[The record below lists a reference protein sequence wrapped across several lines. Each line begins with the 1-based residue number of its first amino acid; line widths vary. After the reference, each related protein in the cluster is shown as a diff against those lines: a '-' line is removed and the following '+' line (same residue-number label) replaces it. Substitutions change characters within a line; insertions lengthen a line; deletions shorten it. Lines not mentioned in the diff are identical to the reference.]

1 MPLNLDNPAVVA
13 APLGAYSHV
22 VEVPPGAGLIFLSGQ
37 VPVDPDGYIGRTLA
51 EQADQVY
58 ANIVALLA
66 AKGCEPRSIIKLTT
80 YLIED
85 DTEGAVRQARS
96 RHLGDHR
103 PASTM
108 MYVRQLVDPA
118 WKIEV
123 EAIALAPERQA
134 DQCAVFAP
142 AATGKHG

>member
-1 MPLNLDNPAVVA
+1 MPLNLDNPAGVA

-22 VEVPPGAGLIFLSGQ
+22 VEVPAGAGLFFLSGQ
-37 VPVDPDGYIGRTLA
+37 VPVGPDGYTGTTLA

-80 YLIED
+80 YLTED
-85 DTEGAVRQARS
+85 DTEGTVRHARS

-108 MYVRQLVDPA
+108 MYVRQLMDPA

-123 EAIALAPERQA
+123 EAVALAPERHA
-134 DQCAVFAP
+134 GNVV
-142 AATGKHG
+142 